1 MSFKSKHIIY
11 CTALLLSACTA
22 FKKKIDKPIVISYN
36 DQALQVIISNTAS
49 FVKYT
54 TYNTKEQISAAFMES
69 FKKEG
74 AITPNI
80 TVSNDP
86 ATADYILNLKSITI
100 TESSA
105 MQKID
110 DPKSAYNGQS
120 IELNSVNCGVNVEII
135 NVNHKEE
142 KPVECYNDKK
152 RSEQFTNN
160 RDLSDLINGT
170 NKDKSNYHTKLMSDS
185 ICMNLSSDVGRRIWM
200 PITRKLEKEIKKK

>member
-1 MSFKSKHIIY
+1 MYCSII
-11 CTALLLSACTA
+11 LLSACTL
-22 FKKKIDKPIVISYN
+22 FKKKIEKPIVISYS
-36 DQALQVIISNTAS
+36 DQSLQVIINNTAS

-54 TYNTKEQISAAFMES
+54 PYSSKEKLSQVFLES
-69 FKKEG
+69 FKKEA

-80 TVSNDP
+80 TFSNDP

-110 DPKSAYNGQS
+110 DPKSPYNGQS
-120 IELNSVNCGVNVEII
+120 IELNSVNCGANIEII
-135 NVNHKEE
+135 NVKHKEE
-142 KPVECYNDKK
+142 KPLECYNDKK

-170 NKDKSNYHTKLMSDS
+170 NKDKALYHTKLMSDS
-185 ICMNLSSDVGRRIWM
+185 ICMHLSSDVERRIWM
-200 PITRKLEKEIKKK
+200 PITRKLEKEIKKKQ